1 MLLPVCNH
9 DHTGT
14 VVHNIEMYI
23 IHIVHQLLKQHFMRG
38 CGIGQGLYTL
48 GISTGREAWAW
59 FKANG
64 GAHGVL
70 FGVLPYWAE
79 GGVEPVP
86 EHGSG

>member
-14 VVHNIEMYI
+14 VVHNIQMYI

-70 FGVLPYWAE
+70 FWGTSLL
-79 GGVEPVP
+79 GG
-86 EHGSG
+86 GRGGASARTW